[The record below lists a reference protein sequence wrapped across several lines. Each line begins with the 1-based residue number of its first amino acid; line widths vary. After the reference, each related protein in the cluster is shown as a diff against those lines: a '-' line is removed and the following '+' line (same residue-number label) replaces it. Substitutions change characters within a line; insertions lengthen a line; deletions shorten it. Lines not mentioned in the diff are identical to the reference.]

1 MWQGGP
7 IDWIVL
13 ASGYLLALGLF
24 YWLGGFRRA
33 GDAIRNWGRSS
44 PRDATPLALAGRGA
58 EG

>member
-1 MWQGGP
+1 MWHGGP

-44 PRDATPLALAGRGA
+44 TRDATHRSV
-58 EG
+58 